1 MPGEG
6 LALNAKNLSKA
17 FGATKALVDA
27 NFAVETGTAHALLGE
42 NGAGKSTTIKILS
55 GILRPTEA
63 RSGFAAKKWSFTNRV
78 TLIAMDSRPHSR
90 SSRSRRT

>member
-27 NFAVETGTAHALLGE
+27 NFAVETGAAHALLGE
-42 NGAGKSTTIKILS
+42 NGAGKSTLVKCIM
-55 GILRPTEA
+55 GYYRPDQG
-63 RSGFAAKKWSFTNRV
+63 RVIVVFAAV
-78 TLIAMDSRPHSR
+78 ASRI
-90 SSRSRRT
+90 SSAGSIYRCLCARTSGAGLRG